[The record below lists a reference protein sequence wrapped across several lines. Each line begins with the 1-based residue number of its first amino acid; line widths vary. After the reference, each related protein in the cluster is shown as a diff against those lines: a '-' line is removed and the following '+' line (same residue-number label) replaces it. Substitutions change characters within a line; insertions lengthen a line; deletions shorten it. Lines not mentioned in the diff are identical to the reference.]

1 MINNLLEIFVS
12 DERPGEINVKLKGE
26 VDQLTVRNLR
36 KVLEEHK
43 AQDACELIFDLDE
56 VEFMASAGLAIFAY
70 YQDLFNK
77 KKSGQKLRVI
87 NCSQGVYRIFH
98 LTMLTEMLEV
108 TEKEESDIA

>member
-1 MINNLLEIFVS
+1 MINNLLEIVLS
-12 DERPGEINVKLKGE
+12 DERPGEIIVKLKGE
-26 VDQLTVRNLR
+26 VDQLTVKNL
-36 KVLEEHK
+36 KKILEENS
-43 AQDACELIFDLDE
+43 AQNAMELVFDLDE

-87 NCSQGVYRIFH
+87 NCSPGVYRIFH

-108 TEKEESDIA
+108 SEKIESENS